1 MNRSWVR
8 FPQAAQKRP
17 PLQGWTL
24 SSMYEARA
32 ECAGECMGEC
42 AGYGVGVPRAG
53 PRTLPLS
60 RPGCLV
66 CPWAAARPLA
76 VRAASFARRPRRELR
91 SVRRLEAR
99 PGPAAAHRHRSLA
112 LRQPPHWRWWGFSI
126 RSLLVACRRRVGPSR
141 SEIPPFGG
149 GEVAVRGGVV
159 LKVQTTSVKNAENGL
174 LRARWSAFWAQ
185 RRLVG
190 CVVRARTRCC
200 ER

>member
-1 MNRSWVR
+1 MPLCEWALFVAFLRFCLLCTPLLVR
-8 FPQAAQKRP
+8 VPHVLSGRAACGP
-17 PLQGWTL
+17 T
-24 SSMYEARA
+24 
-32 ECAGECMGEC
+32 
-42 AGYGVGVPRAG
+42 GVP
-53 PRTLPLS
+53 S
-60 RPGCLV
+60 
-66 CPWAAARPLA
+66 AARSVLWAGLLDVP
-76 VRAASFARRPRRELR
+76 VGGGPPARRPRRELR

-159 LKVQTTSVKNAENGL
+159 LKVQTTSAKNAENGL
-174 LRARWSAFWAQ
+174 LWVRWSAFWAQ
-185 RRLVG
+185 RRLAG

>member
-8 FPQAAQKRP
+8 FPQAAQKRL
-17 PLQGWTL
+17 PLQGWAL

-32 ECAGECMGEC
+32 ECVGECVGECMGEC

-76 VRAASFARRPRRELR
+76 VRAASFARCVVSKPGQALPPPTGTAAWPSGSLR
-91 SVRRLEAR
+91 TGA
-99 PGPAAAHRHRSLA
+99 GG
-112 LRQPPHWRWWGFSI
+112 GFSI

-159 LKVQTTSVKNAENGL
+159 LKVQTTSAKNAENGL

>member
-1 MNRSWVR
+1 MCGRVYGRVCGLWGWSAPGWASH
-8 FPQAAQKRP
+8 PAAI
-17 PLQGWTL
+17 
-24 SSMYEARA
+24 A
-32 ECAGECMGEC
+32 AGLL
-42 AGYGVGVPRAG
+42 GVPVG
-53 PRTLPLS
+53 GGTP
-60 RPGCLV
+60 
-66 CPWAAARPLA
+66 
-76 VRAASFARRPRRELR
+76 ARRPRRELR

-159 LKVQTTSVKNAENGL
+159 LKVQTTSAKNAENGL

>member
-32 ECAGECMGEC
+32 ECAGERVGYRVRVSRAAGAPGWCRYRGRAAWC
-42 AGYGVGVPRAG
+42 ARGRRPARSPSAPRASLG
-53 PRTLPLS
+53 ASPRSP
-60 RPGCLV
+60 
-66 CPWAAARPLA
+66 A
-76 VRAASFARRPRRELR
+76 RPRRR
-91 SVRRLEAR
+91 PPAPQ
-99 PGPAAAHRHRSLA
+99 PGPPAASALA
-112 LRQPPHWRWWGFSI
+112 LVGFSI
-126 RSLLVACRRRVGPSR
+126 RSLLVACRRCVGPSR

-185 RRLVG
+185 RRLAG

>member
-32 ECAGECMGEC
+32 ECAGERVGYRVRVSRA
-42 AGYGVGVPRAG
+42 AGARGCGCPGLV
-53 PRTLPLS
+53 PLS

-76 VRAASFARRPRRELR
+76 VRAASFARCVV
-91 SVRRLEAR
+91 SK
-99 PGPAAAHRHRSLA
+99 PGQAPPPPTGTAAWPSGPSALA
-112 LRQPPHWRWWGFSI
+112 LVGFSI

-159 LKVQTTSVKNAENGL
+159 LKVQTTSAKNAENGL

>member
-24 SSMYEARA
+24 SSMCEARA
-32 ECAGECMGEC
+32 ECAGERVGEC

-76 VRAASFARRPRRELR
+76 VRAASFARCVVSKPGQALPPPTGTAAWPSGSLRTGAGGVFLYEVFWWRVADVSDPRVAKFPRLVVVRSRFVVVWCSKCRPPRRKM
-91 SVRRLEAR
+91 
-99 PGPAAAHRHRSLA
+99 
-112 LRQPPHWRWWGFSI
+112 
-126 RSLLVACRRRVGPSR
+126 
-141 SEIPPFGG
+141 
-149 GEVAVRGGVV
+149 
-159 LKVQTTSVKNAENGL
+159 LKM
-174 LRARWSAFWAQ
+174 
-185 RRLVG
+185 G
-190 CVVRARTRCC
+190 C
-200 ER
+200 

>member
-8 FPQAAQKRP
+8 FPQAAQKRL
-17 PLQGWTL
+17 PLQGWAL
-24 SSMYEARA
+24 SSMYEAWA
-32 ECAGECMGEC
+32 ECAGERAVGL
-42 AGYGVGVPRAG
+42 GVPSCGRTWLRVPRAG
-53 PRTLPLS
+53 
-60 RPGCLV
+60 
-66 CPWAAARPLA
+66 AAI
-76 VRAASFARRPRRELR
+76 AAGLLGVPVGGGPPARRPRRELR

-112 LRQPPHWRWWGFSI
+112 LRQPPHWCWWGFSI

-185 RRLVG
+185 WRLAG